1 MKMPFAVALASIA
14 CTGFA
19 SLAAAD
25 SCRIEERVAKIVAE
39 EYGKKQGQVSVQDK
53 FAADGPNTIE
63 DVEIKLGVEAEFK
76 LKIADAAAWAK
87 LVTVADID
95 AYLRARLKSCT

>member
-53 FAADGPNTIE
+53 FAVDGPNTIE

-76 LKIADAAAWAK
+76 LKIADAAWAK

-95 AYLRARLKSCT
+95 AYLRARLKSCG